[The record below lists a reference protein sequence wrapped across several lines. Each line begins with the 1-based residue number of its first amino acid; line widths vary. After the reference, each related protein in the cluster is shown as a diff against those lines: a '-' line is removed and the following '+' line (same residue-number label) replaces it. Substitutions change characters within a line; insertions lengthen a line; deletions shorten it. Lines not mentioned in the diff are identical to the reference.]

1 MCPQPVTE
9 LNHYYIVKVTVFP
22 HTNKQNSFLKLL
34 TSLVYMVWFT
44 WVCYISYN
52 KGEEGIG
59 HYVIRV
65 GYVPPMVGVYGILP
79 PPSPVSPLHIVTF

>member
-1 MCPQPVTE
+1 M
-9 LNHYYIVKVTVFP
+9 I
-22 HTNKQNSFLKLL
+22 
-34 TSLVYMVWFT
+34 WFT

-65 GYVPPMVGVYGILP
+65 GTIPPMVGVYGILP
-79 PPSPVSPLHIVTF
+79 PPSPVSPLLYDIMTGVKRGGQSLFASLHNKKRNMVLKIFLGKKLLNL